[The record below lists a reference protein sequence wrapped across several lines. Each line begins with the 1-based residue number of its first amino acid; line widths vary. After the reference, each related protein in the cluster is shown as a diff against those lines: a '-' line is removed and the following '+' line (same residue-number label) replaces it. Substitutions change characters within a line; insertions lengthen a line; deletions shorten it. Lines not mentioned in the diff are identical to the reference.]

1 MRTCSIWVIL
11 NWSRKF
17 SSRKTI
23 QSKYRLKFASN
34 LINNFDFSE
43 GSTLLSQWQAGDDVA
58 QKRLRTLFD
67 VVIEGEF
74 DGDFQEQP
82 SDNAVRVTTSL
93 HLLTLTILNQ
103 LYGLNSKEFYKGDP
117 QRYVRTTLMTQR
129 LLGIRKLTLGWPVYG
144 FGAEALGQATMYP
157 DQHAPGADPGDS
169 LVDRNNW
176 YKLETPDFEGEVP
189 RVIEAMLASFSELTG
204 LEPVAHL
211 PAPYSL
217 AADIFGQET
226 LITALSH
233 EPDFVVEFLEN
244 LTGKIIVPWCERLV
258 QKFPNIWLELS
269 DASGS
274 PLFISPNLFQKIAA
288 GPVLRLIKEFPWGN
302 RVFVAN
308 YRGDM
313 TTKTSRVED
322 RRRARRHNRRGQ
334 QTDPETSN
342 THSSTEALN
351 ELIDFKLSLC
361 PEFIIKLDADQS
373 PLSIYMEHAIRREKP
388 LYLGIGATRI
398 DRNSIVDHEAAKSE
412 LEDLA
417 SNSDKAIKA
426 VSKSLA
432 NKGQYRSNLSWPG
445 DVYIED
451 VNAESDLGLLKTII
465 ETLDKHGKMQL

>member
-1 MRTCSIWVIL
+1 MNSPPAGI
-11 NWSRKF
+11 
-17 SSRKTI
+17 
-23 QSKYRLKFASN
+23 A
-34 LINNFDFSE
+34 
-43 GSTLLSQWQAGDDVA
+43 LLVQWQAGDDTA
-58 QKRLRTLFD
+58 QKKLLTLFD
-67 VVIEGEF
+67 AVMEGEF
-74 DGDFQEQP
+74 DAVFQESAK
-82 SDNAVRVTTSL
+82 SDTVCVTTSL
-93 HLLTLTILNQ
+93 HLMTLTMLNQ

-129 LLGIRKLTLGWPVYG
+129 LLGIRKLTLGWPVYA

-233 EPDFVVEFLEN
+233 EPDFVVEFLEH
-244 LTGKIIVPWCERLV
+244 LTEKIIVPWCELLV

-274 PLFISPNLFQKIAA
+274 PLFISPHLFQKIAA

-313 TTKTSRVED
+313 TTKTSREED

-373 PLSIYMEHAIRREKP
+373 PLSIYIEQAIRREKP

-398 DRNSIVDHEAAKSE
+398 DRNSIADREAAIIE
-412 LEDLA
+412 LEELA
-417 SNSDKAIKA
+417 TNSAKGIKA
-426 VSKSLA
+426 VSESLA
-432 NKGQYRSNLSWPG
+432 DKGQYRSNLSWPG
-445 DVYIED
+445 NVYIED